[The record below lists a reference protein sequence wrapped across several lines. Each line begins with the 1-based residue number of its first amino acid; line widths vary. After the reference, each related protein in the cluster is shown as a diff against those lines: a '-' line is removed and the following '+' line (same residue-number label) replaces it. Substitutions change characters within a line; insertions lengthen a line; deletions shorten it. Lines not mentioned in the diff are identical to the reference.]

1 MNLSEAI
8 LYIGLAQ
15 SLFAA
20 FALGTRRNVSL
31 ADKLLIGGLM
41 VFAFKFI
48 ILIFHSRHQEFFDMQ
63 FSLGLIPLTFGPIL
77 YLYTS
82 YLVAARTRFKFLDL
96 LHFVPFVVITVL
108 YFAFFQDE
116 VDFSDEVFLRQ
127 DEYLWV
133 RITFSL
139 IFFASVIIYT
149 VLTFVKLIVFRKNI
163 EAQFSYRDNRVMLFW
178 LNFIAVLF
186 SLSGLVVIV
195 AGAYNAMMFKR
206 MVDTSLLSHIG
217 LTVIAYS
224 VSYFGLR
231 QPVLF
236 RADYTET
243 EVDEDLPLI
252 TPKDVEKEVKPRFSP
267 EQAKQH
273 TERLIIHMNE
283 ERPYLNPELTLGELS
298 AQINLAKHELTELL
312 NVHIG
317 RNFFSFVNEFR
328 LRAVIRRLKN
338 PDYDHLTIIAIAN
351 DCGFNSKSTF
361 NSLFKQFT
369 GHTPSDYKKLLRE
382 GKVDELAAMPLNG

>member
-20 FALGTRRNVSL
+20 FALGTRKRVTL
-31 ADKLLIGGLM
+31 PDKLLVGGLL

-48 ILIFHSRHQEFFDMQ
+48 ILILNNEHGEFFDMQ

-77 YLYTS
+77 YLYTT
-82 YLVAARTRFKFLDL
+82 YLVADRKRFRPLDL
-96 LHFVPFVVITVL
+96 LHFLPFVLITL
-108 YFAFFQDE
+108 AYFMFFQDV
-116 VDFSDEVFLRQ
+116 VDFSDETFLKP

-133 RITFSL
+133 RVTFS
-139 IFFASVIIYT
+139 IVFFASVITYT
-149 VLTFVKLIVFRKNI
+149 VLTFVKLINFRKNI
-163 EAQFSYRDNRVMLFW
+163 QAQFSYQDNRLRLFW
-178 LNFIAVLF
+178 LNFIALLF

-195 AGAYNAMMFKR
+195 AGAYNAMMFKK
-206 MVDTSLLSHIG
+206 MLDTALLSHLG
-217 LTVIAYS
+217 LTIIAYT

-231 QPVLF
+231 QPSLF
-236 RADYTET
+236 RYEYAIE
-243 EVDEDLPLI
+243 EDKAELKGSEPN
-252 TPKDVEKEVKPRFSP
+252 EKEVKPRFTD
-267 EQAKQH
+267 EEAKAL
-273 TERLIIHMNE
+273 TERLIIHMSE

-317 RNFFSFVNEFR
+317 KNFFSFVNEFR
-328 LRAVIRRLKN
+328 LKAVVRRLAN
-338 PDYDHLTIIAIAN
+338 PDYDHLTIMALAN

-361 NSLFKQFT
+361 NSLFKQHY
-369 GHTPSDYKKLLRE
+369 GHTPSDYKKMLRE
-382 GKVDELAAMPLNG
+382 GSIPA